1 LWRSAKSLLRLAER
15 AHNRPEFRAGGS
27 SVNDEAQSKISRR
40 TLLKGAAA
48 AAMVPIAAACIGST
62 TTTSTTAPAASAGAT
77 AKATA
82 KLGGNLNRLQWS
94 HFVPDYDTYLDKWAA
109 DWGAKNGV
117 TVKIDRI
124 PQADLPTVAAAEAGA
139 KSGHDLFGHWSQGF
153 AALFEDNLLDISDIC
168 ENAASKYG
176 GFIPAGEAIGKV
188 NGKWRDYPNF
198 FIPFPSLWRKDAW
211 TTVGYP
217 NGPQKWQDLL
227 DAAAKLKANNTPIG
241 TSYAQNSDAEQTW
254 RSLLWSYGGGE
265 FTADGKGV
273 AIDSPE
279 TRAAMQFAKDLL
291 PFQDPAVLSWGD
303 VDNNTCL
310 QSKRC
315 SWIYNPISA
324 YRTIETQDPELFKN
338 VFVNL
343 PLSGPKAQICSIQ
356 WECYGIWNFSKNI
369 DAARQFLIDYIPEF
383 PDQAVR
389 SKGYNN
395 PFLKSRLQKPMPVIG
410 TDPKLQA
417 LQDIANYARSIGY
430 PGPSTKAAFDSLN
443 THILPDLFTNY
454 ATGKKSLNDAIAEA
468 TKRLKDSLAKFP

>member
-1 LWRSAKSLLRLAER
+1 MAREDQ
-15 AHNRPEFRAGGS
+15 
-27 SVNDEAQSKISRR
+27 VDEGAQQKLSRR
-40 TLLKGAAA
+40 TLLRGAVAAA
-48 AAMVPIAAACIGST
+48 AVPIAAACVGAT
-62 TTTSTTAPAASAGAT
+62 TTTSTTPPAATSAGAT

-82 KLGGNLNRLQWS
+82 KLGGDLNILQWS

-117 TVKIDRI
+117 KVKIDRV
-124 PQADLPTVAAAEAGA
+124 PQADLPARAASEAAA

-153 AALFEDNLLDISDIC
+153 AALFEDNLVDISDIC
-168 ENAASKYG
+168 NAAASKYG

-211 TTVGYP
+211 TTVGLP
-217 NGPQKWQDLL
+217 NGPTKWSDLL
-227 DAAAKLKANNTPIG
+227 DNAAKLKANNTPIG

-265 FTADGKGV
+265 FTPDGKGV
-273 AIDSPE
+273 AIDSPA
-279 TRAAMQFAKDLL
+279 TRTAMQFAKDLL

-343 PLSGPKAQICSIQ
+343 PLAGPKDQICSIQ
-356 WECYGIWNFSKNI
+356 WECYGIWNFSKNV

-383 PDQAVR
+383 QGQATA

-395 PFLKSRLQKPMPVIG
+395 PFLKSRLTKPMPVLG
-410 TDPKLQA
+410 TDPKLST
-417 LQDIANYARSIGY
+417 LQDIANYVRAIGY
-430 PGPSTKAAFDSLN
+430 PAPSTKAAFDSLN
-443 THILPDLFTNY
+443 THIITDLFTNY
-454 ATGKKSLNDAIAEA
+454 ATGRKSLDESIADA
-468 TKRLKDSLAKFP
+468 TKRLQASIAKFP

>member
-1 LWRSAKSLLRLAER
+1 VDE
-15 AHNRPEFRAGGS
+15 
-27 SVNDEAQSKISRR
+27 EAQRKINRR

-48 AAMVPIAAACIGST
+48 AAAVPIAAACVGAST
-62 TTTSTTAPAASAGAT
+62 STSTTAPAASAGAS

-82 KLGGNLNRLQWS
+82 KLGGTLNILQWS

-117 TVKIDRI
+117 TVKIDRV
-124 PQADLPTVAAAEAGA
+124 PQADLPARAASEAAA

-153 AALFEDNLLDISDIC
+153 AALFEDNLVDISDIC
-168 ENAASKYG
+168 NDAANKYG

-211 TTVGYP
+211 TAVGLP
-217 NGPQKWQDLL
+217 DGPKKWSDLL
-227 DAAAKLKANNTPIG
+227 DNAAKLKANNTPVG

-265 FTADGKGV
+265 FTPDGKSV
-273 AIDSPE
+273 AIDSPA

-343 PLSGPKAQICSIQ
+343 PLAGPKDQICSIQ

-383 PDQAVR
+383 QGQATA

-395 PFLKSRLQKPMPVIG
+395 PFLKSRLAKPMPVLG
-410 TDPKLQA
+410 TDAKLSQ
-417 LQDIANYARSIGY
+417 LQDIANYVRAIGY
-430 PGPSTKAAFDSLN
+430 PAPSTKAAFDSLN
-443 THILPDLFTNY
+443 THIVTDMFTNY
-454 ATGKKSLNDAIAEA
+454 ATNKKSLDDSIADA
-468 TKRLKDSLAKFP
+468 TKRLQASIAKFP

>member
-1 LWRSAKSLLRLAER
+1 VEDGAQHRL
-15 AHNRPEFRAGGS
+15 N
-27 SVNDEAQSKISRR
+27 RR
-40 TLLKGAAA
+40 TLLKGAVAA
-48 AAMVPIAAACIGST
+48 AAVPIAAACVGNQG
-62 TTTSTTAPAASAGAT
+62 TSGGTAPAATSAGAT

-82 KLGGNLNRLQWS
+82 KLGGDLNILQWS

-117 TVKIDRI
+117 KVKIDRV
-124 PQADLPTVAAAEAGA
+124 PQADLPARAASEAGA

-168 ENAASKYG
+168 NDAANKYG

-211 TTVGYP
+211 TAVGLP
-217 NGPQKWQDLL
+217 NGPTKWQDLL
-227 DAAAKLKANNTPIG
+227 DKAAQLKANNTPVG
-241 TSYAQNSDAEQTW
+241 TAYSQTSDAEQTW

-265 FTADGKGV
+265 FTEDGKKV
-273 AIDSPE
+273 AIDSPA
-279 TRAAMQFAKDLL
+279 TRAALQFGKDLL

-324 YRTIETQDPELFKN
+324 YRTIESQDPELFKN

-343 PLSGPKAQICSIQ
+343 PLAGPKAQFCSIQ

-383 PDQAVR
+383 SGQAVA

-395 PFLKSRLQKPMPVIG
+395 PFLKSRLTKPMPVLG
-410 TDPKLQA
+410 TDPKLSA
-417 LQDIANYARSIGY
+417 LQDIANYVRAIGY
-430 PGPSTKAAFDSLN
+430 PAPSTKAAFDSLN
-443 THILPDLFTNY
+443 THIVTDMFTNY
-454 ATGKKSLNDAIAEA
+454 ATNKKSLDDSITDA
-468 TKRLKDSLAKFP
+468 TKRLQASLAKFP

>member
-1 LWRSAKSLLRLAER
+1 VDELAR
-15 AHNRPEFRAGGS
+15 KRIN
-27 SVNDEAQSKISRR
+27 RR

-48 AAMVPIAAACIGST
+48 VAAAPVLAACVGPQS
-62 TTTSTTAPAASAGAT
+62 APAPSASAAASAGAS
-77 AKATA
+77 A
-82 KLGGNLNRLQWS
+82 KLGGTLNILQWS

-117 TVKIDRI
+117 TVKIDRA
-124 PQADLPTVAAAEAGA
+124 PQANLPASAAAEAAA

-153 AALFEDNLLDISDIC
+153 AALFDDNLVDISDIC
-168 ENAASKYG
+168 EDAANKYG
-176 GFIPAGEAIGKV
+176 GFISAGEAIGKV
-188 NGKWRDYPNF
+188 GGKWKAYPNF

-211 TTVGYP
+211 EKVGYP

-227 DAAAKLKANNTPIG
+227 DAAPKLQASGNPIG
-241 TSYAQNSDAEQTW
+241 TAYSQTSDAEQTW

-265 FTADGKGV
+265 FTSDGKQV

-279 TRAAMQFAKDLL
+279 TRQALQFAKDLL
-291 PFQDPAVLSWGD
+291 KFQDPAVLSWGD

-324 YRTIETQDPELFKN
+324 YRTIETQDPELIKN

-356 WECYGIWNFSKNI
+356 WECYGIWSFSKNI
-369 DAARQFLIDYIPEF
+369 DAAKQFLRDYIPEF
-383 PDQAVR
+383 AGQAMA

-395 PFLKSRLQKPMPVIG
+395 PFLKSRLQKPMPVLG
-410 TDPKLQA
+410 TDQKLMA
-417 LQDIANYARSIGY
+417 LQDIANYVRAIGY
-430 PGPSTKAAFDSLN
+430 PAPSTKAAFDSLN
-443 THILPDLFTNY
+443 THIVTDMFTNY
-454 ATGKKSLNDAIAEA
+454 ATGKKSADDSIAEA
-468 TKRLKDSLAKFP
+468 KKRLGDSLAKFPA

>member
-1 LWRSAKSLLRLAER
+1 VDDVTQR
-15 AHNRPEFRAGGS
+15 
-27 SVNDEAQSKISRR
+27 KISRR
-40 TLLKGAAA
+40 TVLKGAAA
-48 AAMVPIAAACIGST
+48 AAAIPIAAACVGAT
-62 TTTSTTAPAASAGAT
+62 TTTSTTAPAATTAGAT
-77 AKATA
+77 KTPV
-82 KLGGNLNRLQWS
+82 KLSGNLNILQWS

-124 PQADLPTVAAAEAGA
+124 PQADLPARAASEAGA

-153 AALFEDNLLDISDIC
+153 AALFEDSLVDISDIC
-168 ENAASKYG
+168 NDAANKYG

-211 TTVGYP
+211 TAVGLP
-217 NGPQKWQDLL
+217 NGPTKWQDLL
-227 DAAAKLKANNTPIG
+227 DKGAQLKANNTPIG

-265 FTADGKGV
+265 FTPDGKTV
-273 AIDSPE
+273 AIDSPA
-279 TRAAMQFAKDLL
+279 TRQALQFAKDLL
-291 PFQDPAVLSWGD
+291 PLQDPAVLSWGD

-324 YRTIETQDPELFKN
+324 YRTIETQDPALFQN

-343 PLSGPKAQICSIQ
+343 PLSGPKDQICSIQ

-383 PDQAVR
+383 AGQAVA

-395 PFLKSRLQKPMPVIG
+395 PFLKSRLAKPMPVLG
-410 TDPKLQA
+410 TDAKLSQ
-417 LQDIANYARSIGY
+417 LQDIANYVRAIGY
-430 PGPSTKAAFDSLN
+430 PAPSTKAAFDSLN
-443 THILPDLFTNY
+443 THILPDMFTNY
-454 ATGKKSLNDAIAEA
+454 ATSKKSLDDTIADA
-468 TKRLKDSLAKFP
+468 TKRLKDSIAKFP